1 MVNLLKKVASGRRM
15 TGTESGSV
23 FRQRGY
29 CAFPISGGHANKSAM
44 QKGDHLFLVD
54 GSGFI
59 FRAFHALPAL
69 TRKSDK
75 LPVGAVSGFCNML
88 WKLLVDARN
97 TEVGVTP
104 THFAVIFD
112 YSAATFRKQIYPEY
126 KANRSAPPE
135 DLIPQFGL
143 IREATRAFNLP
154 CIEIEGF
161 EADDIIATYA
171 RQAEAA
177 GAEATIISSD
187 KDLMQ
192 LVSDRIHMYDGMK
205 DKQISIP
212 EVIEKWGVPPEKM
225 IDLQALTGDSTDNV
239 PGVPGIGPKTAAA
252 LLLEY
257 GDLDTLLARVGEI
270 KQEKRRESIIAAKD
284 LIRVSKELV
293 TLRTDTPVTLPLSDL
308 VLEKQD
314 GPKLVGFL
322 KAMEFTTLTR
332 RVAEACDCDA
342 AAIEPSVVKIEWDG
356 AAHGPDL
363 EVAEKPAAEAGQPQA
378 AKPKGALNVG
388 SDGREPV
395 FAPQKLADDRAA
407 QFATQPFDHS
417 TYETVLDIDGLK
429 RWVATAKQIG
439 LVAFDTETT
448 SLDPMQAELCGFSL
462 AVADDSATPSGQI
475 TRACYV
481 PVAHKSGRGDLLG
494 GGLVEGQI
502 PVRQALEVL
511 KSLLEDDSVLII
523 GQNIKYDW
531 LVMKRHGI
539 VIARFDD
546 TMLMSYVLD
555 GGSNTTHGMDS
566 LSDRWLGHKP
576 VAYKEVTGSGKSS
589 ITFDMVDLQSA
600 TRYAA
605 EDADITLRLW
615 MVLKPRLAAKSL
627 TRVYERLERPL
638 VPVLTR
644 MEERGISIDRQIL
657 SRLSG
662 ELAQSAARIED
673 EIYHIAGERF
683 NIGSPKQLGDI
694 LFGKLGLDAGGGKT
708 KTGQWSTSVQVL
720 EDLAAAGHELP
731 RKIVDW
737 RQMTKLKSTYTDSLP
752 GYVHPETKRVHTSYA
767 MASTTTG
774 RLASSEPNLQNIPV
788 RTSEGRKIRTAFIAE
803 PGNVLISADYSQI
816 ELRVLAH
823 TADIPQ
829 LKQAFAD
836 GIDIHAMTASEM
848 FGVPVAGMPSD
859 VRRRAK
865 AINFGIIY
873 GISAFGLA
881 NQLSIERSEA
891 GDYIRK
897 YFERFPGIK
906 DYMEASKSK
915 ARDLGYVETIFGRRI
930 HFADIKSSNPSV
942 RAFNERA
949 SINAPI
955 QGSAADIIRR
965 AMIKMEDELEAGK
978 VNARMLLQVHDE
990 LIFETAE
997 SEAENCIPI
1006 IKTVMENAALPSVSM
1021 SVPLAVDARY
1031 ARNWEEAH

>member
-1 MVNLLKKVASGRRM
+1 
-15 TGTESGSV
+15 
-23 FRQRGY
+23 
-29 CAFPISGGHANKSAM
+29 
-44 QKGDHLFLVD
+44 
-54 GSGFI
+54 
-59 FRAFHALPAL
+59 
-69 TRKSDK
+69 
-75 LPVGAVSGFCNML
+75 VGAVSGFCNML

-154 CIEIEGF
+154 CIEIEGY

-192 LVSDRIHMYDGMK
+192 LVTDRVHMYDGMK
-205 DKQISIP
+205 DKQIGIP
-212 EVIEKWGVPPEKM
+212 DVIEKWGVPPEKM

-239 PGVPGIGPKTAAA
+239 PGVAGIGPKTAAA

-257 GDLDTLLARVGEI
+257 GDLDTLLARAGEI
-270 KQEKRRESIIAAKD
+270 KQEKRRESILAAKD
-284 LIRVSKELV
+284 LIAVSKQLV
-293 TLRTDTPVTLPLSDL
+293 TLKTDTPVTLPLADL

-314 GPKLVGFL
+314 GPKLIGFL

-342 AAIEPSVVKIEWDG
+342 AAIEPAYVKIEWDG

-363 EVAEKPAAEAGQPQA
+363 EAAPKAKTAAAEPA
-378 AKPKGALNVG
+378 GALQVDG
-388 SDGREPV
+388 SAREPL
-395 FAPQKLADDRAA
+395 FAPQRLADDRAA

-417 TYETVLDIDGLK
+417 AYETVRDVESLK
-429 RWVATAKQIG
+429 RWVAAARETG

-462 AVADDSATPSGQI
+462 AVAPNDGSPSGQS

-481 PVAHKSGRGDLLG
+481 PVGHKNGRGDLLG
-494 GGLVEGQI
+494 GGLAEGQI
-502 PVRQALEVL
+502 PVRQALDLL
-511 KSLLEDDSVLII
+511 KDLLEDASVLVV

-555 GGSNTTHGMDS
+555 GGGNTTHGMDS
-566 LSDRWLGHKP
+566 LSERWLGHTP
-576 VAYKEVTGSGKSS
+576 VPYKEVAGSGKSS
-589 ITFDMVDLQSA
+589 ITFDMVDMANA

-615 MVLKPRLAAKSL
+615 MVLKPRLVARGL
-627 TRVYERLERPL
+627 NRVYERLERPL
-638 VPVLTR
+638 VPVVTR

-673 EIYHIAGERF
+673 EIYQLAGERF

-694 LFGKLGLDAGGGKT
+694 LFGKMGLDAGGGKT

-767 MASTTTG
+767 MASTSTG

-788 RTSEGRKIRTAFIAE
+788 RTAEGRKIRTAFIAE

-823 TADIPQ
+823 IADIPQ
-829 LKQAFAD
+829 LTQAFAD

-848 FGVPVAGMPSD
+848 FGVPVQGMPPE

-930 HFADIKSSNPSV
+930 HYPDIKSSNPSV
-942 RAFNERA
+942 RSFNERA

-965 AMIKMEDELEAGK
+965 AMIKMEDALADAK

-997 SEAENCIPI
+997 DEAEKCIPVI
-1006 IKTVMENAALPSVSM
+1006 RHVMENAAMPAVSM
-1021 SVPLAVDARY
+1021 SVPLAVDARS
-1031 ARNWEEAH
+1031 AKNWEEAH